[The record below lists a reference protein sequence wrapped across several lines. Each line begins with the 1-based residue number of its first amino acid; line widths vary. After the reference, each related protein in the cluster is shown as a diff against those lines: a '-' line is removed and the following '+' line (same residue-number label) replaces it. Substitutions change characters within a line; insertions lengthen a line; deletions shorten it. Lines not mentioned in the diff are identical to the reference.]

1 MMKKI
6 IITLFLCLALISCK
20 DEGDDYSSGYDDG
33 YDGSSRQKSSS
44 SYTEGYLDGQFDEQ
58 CDYYKKKKMM
68 DAYNNMRC

>member
-1 MMKKI
+1 MKKI
-6 IITLFLCLALISCK
+6 FVILFITLSLQGCK

>member
-1 MMKKI
+1 MKKI
-6 IITLFLCLALISCK
+6 FVILFITLSLQGCK

-33 YDGSSRQKSSS
+33 YDDNTRQKSSS

>member
-1 MMKKI
+1 MKKI
-6 IITLFLCLALISCK
+6 FVILFITLSLLGCK
-20 DEGDDYSSGYDDG
+20 DDGNDYSSGYDDG

-58 CDYYKKKKMM
+58 CDYYKRKKMM